1 VNINFRKATQSDLS
15 KIIAM
20 ISDDELGKT
29 RENYQEPLPNEYLKA
44 FENINADKNQEL
56 IVVCLAC

>member
-1 VNINFRKATQSDLS
+1 MNINFRKATQSDLS